1 MGRLVVQDERDYVP
15 DERGYHGGVASDAEG
30 LETVP
35 LEERIE
41 QLLEE
46 RDQLVR
52 ALESRI
58 VIEQA
63 KGVLAERYE
72 LTVDDAFLLLRRSAR
87 SARVRIHDLAGEVV
101 HSRETPQSVLR
112 GMTRD
117 SRLRAT
123 AIRERS
129 EATS

>member
-1 MGRLVVQDERDYVP
+1 MASHAD
-15 DERGYHGGVASDAEG
+15 GVA
-30 LETVP
+30 TVP

-46 RDQLVR
+46 RGQLR
-52 ALESRI
+52 HALESRM

-72 LTVDDAFLLLRRSAR
+72 LTVDDAFFLLRRSAR
-87 SARVRIHDLAGEVV
+87 SARVRIHDLAAEVV
-101 HSRETPQSVLR
+101 HSRETPQAVLR
-112 GMTRD
+112 EMTRD

-123 AIRERS
+123 AMRDRS
-129 EATS
+129 EATSEPVEKLQTPPLSASS